1 MLNARKPFLNFQPSS
16 LIVGVLLASLCM
28 GLSACEMK
36 LPPMPWDPKPDPKAA
51 QKDGKGGDANATGDQ
66 PASGGGEEENGPVD
80 ELKLLPADMQ
90 KLPYEEVSIPLK
102 DQLIIYGRL
111 YDPKMKPEGEDAAA
125 PAADTGGDDEYK
137 GPKYPLVILLHGL
150 NHTHIAWS
158 DLPATL
164 VKAGYAVFAMDLRGH
179 GKSTITTHK
188 HRVTWRLFK
197 NEQWPLL
204 SKDVNEV
211 IQYFQK
217 GEDYPE
223 VDGKNVAL
231 VGEKLGANVAVYA
244 ARDMDDVKA
253 MILISPGL
261 DYKGIIPSQAIVDY
275 NNPALLITSQDDS
288 YSYQSTERLYNWLLG
303 PKALQVYK
311 QIGDGTD
318 MLTNRTTLG
327 SQMTDWLVS
336 HFPPVKTTTPSGVDV
351 NKIPDPTAPTD
362 PNASADKDEK
372 NAASNKPAK
381 TPN

>member
-1 MLNARKPFLNFQPSS
+1 
-16 LIVGVLLASLCM
+16 M

-51 QKDGKGGDANATGDQ
+51 QKDGKNGDAEATAEQ
-66 PASGGGEEENGPVD
+66 PAGGGGEEDSGPVD

-90 KLPYEEVSIPLK
+90 KLPYEEVSITLK

-111 YDPKMKPEGEDAAA
+111 YDPKMRPEGEDAA
-125 PAADTGGDDEYK
+125 PAADAGGDEEYK
-137 GPKYPLVILLHGL
+137 GPKYPLVILVHGL

-158 DLPATL
+158 DLPASL
-164 VKAGYAVFAMDLRGH
+164 VKAGYAVFALDLRGH

-188 HRVTWRLFK
+188 HHVSWRLFK
-197 NEQWPLL
+197 KEQWPLL
-204 SKDVNEV
+204 SNDINEV

-231 VGEKLGANVAVYA
+231 IGEKLGANVAVYT
-244 ARDMDDVKA
+244 ARDMHEVVKA
-253 MILISPGL
+253 LILISPGL

-275 NNPALLITSQDDS
+275 TNPALLITSQDDD

-311 QIGDGTD
+311 KIGDGTD
-318 MLTNRTTLG
+318 MLTNRTALG

-336 HFPPVKTTTPSGVDV
+336 HFPPGSAAAANSKSL
-351 NKIPDPTAPTD
+351 PDPTAPTD
-362 PNASADKDEK
+362 PEASAGKDEKASAD
-372 NAASNKPAK
+372 NKP
-381 TPN
+381 